1 MIGTKK
7 LSTIRQ
13 EILKSL
19 GEDPI
24 ARLKKIIAKAKR
36 AGERTEMTEGLK
48 RFLEA
53 GAKLRRRKR
62 RIGEKK

>member
-24 ARLKKIIAKAKR
+24 ARLEKIIAKAKR
-36 AGERTEMTEGLK
+36 AGERTELTESLK

-53 GAKLRRRKR
+53 PPKPGRRKR
-62 RIGEKK
+62 RAGAKK